1 MVGRNRETFRRE
13 DVRPTLK
20 NPSAAG
26 REFFFTRAVYRDG
39 RGWRGESWATDYPKA
54 DRVLSEYRAAANLE
68 SPHPTLV
75 EFDQR
80 FIHMQI
86 LDHRTHLDVEP
97 RSKHLVR
104 PVLWPLLLIGREL
117 LRNR

>member
-75 EFDQR
+75 EFDQGSGPLSAGR
-80 FIHMQI
+80 VGCRERCRCSRIS
-86 LDHRTHLDVEP
+86 P
-97 RSKHLVR
+97 RSQRFSIVS
-104 PVLWPLLLIGREL
+104 PAQAS
-117 LRNR
+117 